1 MEDIEI
7 TFKTLLVVASGI
19 VTLGGAVAVFSR
31 WLTPF
36 KDLKQKVENKAN
48 KADLEA
54 LKREFDSKT
63 KELEQLRSYQNIDHD
78 RLKDLEKGNEV
89 ICKCMLAL
97 TDHELTGNSI
107 DKLRAAKEE
116 MQNYLIER

>member
-7 TFKTLLVVASGI
+7 TFKTLLVVASAI

-48 KADLEA
+48 KADLDA
-54 LKREFDSKT
+54 LKREFDCKT
-63 KELEQLRSYQNIDHD
+63 KELEQLRSYQSIDHD

-89 ICKCMLAL
+89 MCKCMLAL

-107 DKLRAAKEE
+107 DKLRKAKEE